1 MKKPTKTKKLY
12 LALPDDFIDRAMA
25 LQEQAPG
32 GGCLW
37 RERGAF
43 VAEATLGVKHGYK
56 MLVYQSLDRLWRKA
70 ESTVRNY
77 ERYSEIFGDIVDE
90 YPSVQIAIEDCKD
103 AITEGKL
110 REIDPDVVMI
120 EAINEGAKK
129 YDGQL
134 RSRGSWKA
142 LIQDLRAGKKTDDG
156 EDVIGRIR
164 AAGSCI
170 ATAMKR
176 ANGKAKFATLI
187 ADLESVAKSLEDL
200 LDKAESVK

>member
-12 LALPDDFIDRAMA
+12 LALPDDFVDRAMA

-43 VAEATLGVKHGYK
+43 VAEHINGLLGSKR
-56 MLVYQSLDRLWRKA
+56 MIVYQQAADIWAVGL
-70 ESTVRNY
+70 STVREDLRNAGD
-77 ERYSEIFGDIVDE
+77 FGDFVDE
-90 YPSVQIAIEDCKD
+90 MPFHVSREHCRCARTEGRIRDVDPLIVLQERANESDKHGSQLCPPRVWKAQIA
-103 AITEGKL
+103 
-110 REIDPDVVMI
+110 
-120 EAINEGAKK
+120 
-129 YDGQL
+129 
-134 RSRGSWKA
+134 
-142 LIQDLRAGKKTDDG
+142 DLRNGKKNDDG

-176 ANGKAKFATLI
+176 ANGKQQFATLV
-187 ADLESVAKSLEDL
+187 ADLEVAGAMLEDL